1 MNELYESIEKVIK
14 QAGEI
19 LLSAHLKKDE
29 IFSKEGPAN
38 YVTVYDRKI
47 QRFLIEEFQ
56 KILPAA
62 TYYGDEEMEG
72 NCHGDIR
79 HGYVFFIDPID
90 GTTNFLFEYVHSCI
104 SVGLS
109 LDGKMIAGF
118 VYDPY
123 NNRMYKGMKNKGAY
137 LNDKR
142 VTMENKALS
151 EGIAEFG
158 CARYNDDRV
167 DLMMSVVKELFLRS
181 ICIRNGGSAAIGI
194 SRIST
199 GSNVLYFELKLQPYD
214 YAAGSI
220 ILEEAG
226 GRICQADG
234 KEITLDAPC
243 SIVSG
248 TKAAVEEVLEILH
261 QHCGQT
267 TLQKYI

>member
-1 MNELYESIEKVIK
+1 MKNLFTSIEKSVR

-19 LLSAHLKKDE
+19 LLSAHIKKEE
-29 IFSKEGPAN
+29 IFAKEGPAN
-38 YVTVYDRKI
+38 FVTVYDRKI
-47 QRFLIEEFQ
+47 QQFLIGEFT
-56 KILPAA
+56 KLLPEAA
-62 TYYGDEEMEG
+62 YYGEEETEG
-72 NCHGDIR
+72 NSHGDIEK
-79 HGYVFFIDPID
+79 GFVFFIDPID
-90 GTTNFLFEYVHSCI
+90 GTTNFLFEYAHSCI

-109 LDGKMIAGF
+109 LDGRMIAGF

-123 NNRMYKGMKNKGAY
+123 NDRMYKGIRGEGAY
-137 LNDKR
+137 INDKKT
-142 VTMENKALS
+142 VIENKSLA

-167 DLMMSVVKELFLRS
+167 DMMMSVVKELFLRS

-214 YAAGSI
+214 YAAASI

-234 KEITLDAPC
+234 KQITLNAPC
-243 SIVSG
+243 SIVAG
-248 TKAAVEEVLEILH
+248 TRVAVEEVLQILEI
-261 QHCGQT
+261 
-267 TLQKYI
+267 